1 MNNIHLSL
9 IISPYITHQI
19 RRMITIVRGHSTH
32 RAYPQDRNICIL
44 GADTPSLYLLPRRV
58 KYTRVYTTVYLRV
71 HNCIHTCTQH
81 RSKYVL
87 CRALIY
93 SSPRGYPFG
102 STRDTAKPPRQE
114 GTPQSAKE

>member
-9 IISPYITHQI
+9 IIPPYITHQI
-19 RRMITIVRGHSTH
+19 RRMITIVRGQGSQG
-32 RAYPQDRNICIL
+32 AYTQDRNICIL

-87 CRALIY
+87 WRALIY

-114 GTPQSAKE
+114 GTSQSAKE